1 MLLRT
6 HSAKPN
12 CPWNPVVLT
21 CPSLV
26 SSDINKI
33 NEAIADQMALFIQ
46 RMMTALFGFV
56 IGFYRGWKL
65 TLVIISVSPL
75 IGIGAA
81 IIGLVR
87 MFVYLLIC
95 FSLQRKIHICSHER
109 PKQDAWVS
117 SPCMVNVIII
127 ILTSGV

>member
-1 MLLRT
+1 M
-6 HSAKPN
+6 N
-12 CPWNPVVLT
+12 CLNKHLNQRNPVVLI
-21 CPSLV
+21 CPSLI

-46 RMMTALFGFV
+46 RMTTALSGFV

-81 IIGLVR
+81 VLGLVR
-87 MFVYLLIC
+87 MFVYLRIY
-95 FSLQRKIHICSHER
+95 FSLHRKIHICSQDR
-109 PKQDAWVS
+109 PKHNTWVP

-127 ILTSGV
+127 ILVSNV

>member
-1 MLLRT
+1 
-6 HSAKPN
+6 
-12 CPWNPVVLT
+12 
-21 CPSLV
+21 
-26 SSDINKI
+26 
-33 NEAIADQMALFIQ
+33 MALFIQ
-46 RMMTALFGFV
+46 RMMTALSGFV

-95 FSLQRKIHICSHER
+95 FSLQRKIYIRSHER
-109 PKQDAWVS
+109 AKHDA
-117 SPCMVNVIII
+117 
-127 ILTSGV
+127 